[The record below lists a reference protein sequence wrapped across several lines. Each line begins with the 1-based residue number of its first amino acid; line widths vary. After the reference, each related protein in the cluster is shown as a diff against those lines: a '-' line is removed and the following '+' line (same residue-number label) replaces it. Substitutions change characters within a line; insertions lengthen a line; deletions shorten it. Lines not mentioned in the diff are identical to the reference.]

1 MTDTTTLR
9 DAISEAMDTAAPEPT
24 TTPEPAPAL
33 DNLELPFDD
42 SAATPEEAPERPAR
56 ARDESGRFA
65 PKAKAETP
73 AEEQPEASEAVAP
86 EPEGIQPGPKAAP
99 KADPSERAPA
109 SWRPNVREHWA
120 ALPPEV
126 RSEVARREQEVQRT
140 LQETAEARK
149 YVEAINKVVA
159 PYEMFIRA
167 ENSNPLQAID
177 NMMATAARLRTGTG
191 PETAGLIAQLVNQF
205 GVGRFGAQFIEQLD
219 SALAGQQPRVDPT
232 QQAVQQVVQQQ
243 LAPVQQFMSQFQ
255 QAQEAQR
262 LRAQQEA
269 AGEVQTFLQQ
279 AEFGED
285 VREEMADIMELA
297 QKRGRQVTLQDAY
310 QQACLVHPDVRATL
324 QARAKARNVQAT
336 TSVAQRARAASVSVS
351 GAPAVG
357 APQQTPS
364 DVRSAIEAAIAAT
377 SR

>member
-1 MTDTTTLR
+1 MDETTTSLR
-9 DAISEAMDTAAPEPT
+9 DTIAEVVENAAPEPS
-24 TTPEPAPAL
+24 PAPTS
-33 DNLELPFDD
+33 DNLEL
-42 SAATPEEAPERPAR
+42 SLEGGAPEPTESPAAPVSR
-56 ARDESGRFA
+56 SRDESGRFA
-65 PKAKAETP
+65 PKAPKAAAEEPEAAP
-73 AEEQPEASEAVAP
+73 AEPQVLAE
-86 EPEGIQPGPKAAP
+86 EPEGIQPGPKAGPKVAP
-99 KADPSERAPA
+99 DERAPA

-120 ALPPEV
+120 TLPSEV
-126 RSEVARREQEVQRT
+126 RAEVARREQEVQRT

-149 YVEAINKVVA
+149 YVDAINKVVA

-205 GVGRFGAQFIEQLD
+205 GVGRFGNQFIEQLD
-219 SALAGQQPRVDPT
+219 SALAGQQPRQDST
-232 QQAVQQVVQQQ
+232 QVAVQQAVQQQ

-255 QAQEAQR
+255 QAQQQQR
-262 LRAQQEA
+262 QRAQQEA

-310 QQACLVHPDVRATL
+310 QQACLVNPDVRAVL
-324 QARAKARNVQAT
+324 QQRSSMRGAQVANGA
-336 TSVAQRARAASVSVS
+336 AQRARAAAVSVTGS
-351 GAPAVG
+351 PALAAPKVEA
-357 APQQTPS
+357 S
-364 DVRSAIEAAIAAT
+364 DVRSAIEAAIAAN